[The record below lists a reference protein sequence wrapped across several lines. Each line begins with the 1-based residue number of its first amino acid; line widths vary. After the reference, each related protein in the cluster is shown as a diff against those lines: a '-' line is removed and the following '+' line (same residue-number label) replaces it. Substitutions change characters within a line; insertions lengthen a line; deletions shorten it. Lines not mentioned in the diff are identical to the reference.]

1 MDTRGTSLWH
11 RVTASHGFWDRPRR
25 TGGETGTECPAA
37 PIGVRRPD
45 ILGPGRVQPPCSL
58 ASCPGGAV
66 TNRPQLGAQNYVR
79 RSFRGPAGRESD
91 REASEGLVRLRL
103 SGGSPRPPPPS
114 GRFVRGLTA
123 PRLEPR
129 SLLLSSRGHGPGR
142 VRVVSL
148 PLGHCS
154 LGPDLGDLL
163 VARLS
168 LQAQQPK
175 RVPLAGTR
183 AFSGDTAPPQ
193 WKPSWGRREGS
204 GDGEAK
210 ARSTC

>member
-37 PIGVRRPD
+37 PVRVRRPD

-103 SGGSPRPPPPS
+103 SGEGP
-114 GRFVRGLTA
+114 RGLLR
-123 PRLEPR
+123 PRAGSSAA
-129 SLLLSSRGHGPGR
+129 SLLLGLSPDLCFRCHVAMAPAGPCGFPPPRTLFPGSRPRRPPRSQTVPPGAAAKAGASRRHSCLLGGHGSPT
-142 VRVVSL
+142 VETLV
-148 PLGHCS
+148 
-154 LGPDLGDLL
+154 GP
-163 VARLS
+163 S
-168 LQAQQPK
+168 
-175 RVPLAGTR
+175 
-183 AFSGDTAPPQ
+183 
-193 WKPSWGRREGS
+193 
-204 GDGEAK
+204 
-210 ARSTC
+210 